1 MENLIDNAICFAV
14 KAHSGM
20 RRKGTNVPYVSHP
33 LEAFSIAAS
42 ITNDEKVLAA
52 AVLHDVVEDTDY
64 TIEDIKNGFGEKVAE
79 LVASDSENKREN
91 LPAEQTWEIRKQE
104 TLEALKN
111 SSREEQI
118 ITISDKLSNIR
129 AIYRDYF
136 TIGES
141 LWQRFNQKDK
151 NKQRWYYEGI
161 AESLNLLRDTF
172 AYREYVFLLNKIFG
186 DKTNEND
193 A

>member
-20 RRKGTNVPYVSHP
+20 RRKGTDLPYVSHP

>member
-1 MENLIDNAICFAV
+1 MENLIDKAICFAV

-20 RRKGTNVPYVSHP
+20 KRKGTDIPYITHP
-33 LEAFSIAAS
+33 LEALSIAAS
-42 ITNDEKVLAA
+42 ITNDDKVLAA
-52 AVLHDVVEDTDY
+52 AALHDVVEDTEY
-64 TIEDIKNGFGEKVAE
+64 TLGDIESEFGEEVAA

-91 LPAEQTWEIRKQE
+91 LPAEQTWEIRKKE
-104 TLEALKN
+104 TLEALKK
-111 SSREEQI
+111 STREEQI
-118 ITISDKLSNIR
+118 IAISDKLSNIR
-129 AIYRDYF
+129 AIYRDCF
-136 TIGES
+136 TIGDG

>member
-20 RRKGTNVPYVSHP
+20 RRKGTDVPYVSHP

-91 LPAEQTWEIRKQE
+91 LPAEQTWEIRKKE

-136 TIGES
+136 TIGEG

-151 NKQRWYYEGI
+151 NKQRWYYESI
-161 AESLNLLRDTF
+161 AENLNLLRDTF

-186 DKTNEND
+186 EKANEND

>member
-20 RRKGTNVPYVSHP
+20 RRKGTDVPYVSHP

-104 TLEALKN
+104 TLEALKK
-111 SSREEQI
+111 STREEQI

-129 AIYRDYF
+129 SIYRDYF

-161 AESLNLLRDTF
+161 AENLNLLRDTF

-186 DKTNEND
+186 EKANEND

>member
-1 MENLIDNAICFAV
+1 MENLIDKAICFAV

-20 RRKGTNVPYVSHP
+20 KRKGTDIPYISHP

-42 ITNDEKVLAA
+42 ITDDDKVLAA
-52 AVLHDVVEDTDY
+52 ALHDVVEDTDY
-64 TIEDIKNGFGEKVAE
+64 TLEDIKSEFGEEVAE

-91 LPAEQTWEIRKQE
+91 LPAEQTWEIRKKE

-151 NKQRWYYEGI
+151 NKQRWYYESI
-161 AESLNLLRDTF
+161 AENLNLLRDTF

-186 DKTNEND
+186 EKANEND

>member
-20 RRKGTNVPYVSHP
+20 RRKGTDVPYVSHP

-104 TLEALKN
+104 TLEAIKN

>member
-20 RRKGTNVPYVSHP
+20 RRKGTDVPYVSHP

>member
-20 RRKGTNVPYVSHP
+20 RRKGTDVPYVSHP

-172 AYREYVFLLNKIFG
+172 AYREYVFLLNKIVQHL
-186 DKTNEND
+186 
-193 A
+193 

>member
-1 MENLIDNAICFAV
+1 MENLIDKAICFAV

-20 RRKGTNVPYVSHP
+20 KRKGTDIPYISHP

-42 ITNDEKVLAA
+42 ITNDDKVLAA
-52 AVLHDVVEDTDY
+52 AALHDVVEDTDY
-64 TIEDIKNGFGEKVAE
+64 TIEDIKREFGEEVAE
-79 LVASDSENKREN
+79 LVASDSENKREY

-111 SSREEQI
+111 STMEEQI
-118 ITISDKLSNIR
+118 ITISDKLSNVR

-151 NKQRWYYEGI
+151 NKQRWYYESI
-161 AESLNLLRDTF
+161 AENLNLLRDTF

-186 DKTNEND
+186 EKTNENG